1 MISRA
6 MLIFRG
12 FREFNAW
19 FGGVGWDREGS
30 RRGLGLKLG
39 GRRTEGRGRQ
49 RAERRARRGPSGG
62 WGATCGAHGQKAQVG
77 GPARI
82 QVPLSSSRPSGH
94 NAARRQR
101 RERRDAGRAVPT
113 RSPPHTRL
121 HTPTTAGVGLRV
133 GGRAHHSSQPCPRCR
148 LHPRPAARSP
158 ARPAHSALPRSPPAP
173 HAAWGPHQAA
183 ATPCWPASWQVGRGA
198 AEFG

>member
-1 MISRA
+1 MGSGGLPA
-6 MLIFRG
+6 GAGAETGWASHRG
-12 FREFNAW
+12 AGEAARGAARPQ
-19 FGGVGWDREGS
+19 GAV
-30 RRGLGLKLG
+30 RGLGCHLRSPWAKG
-39 GRRTEGRGRQ
+39 SGGGASPDPSSSVKFTAQRPQRGPAAAQGAQGRR
-49 RAERRARRGPSGG
+49 AGG
-62 WGATCGAHGQKAQVG
+62 SHTLSAPHAPPHPNHCWG
-77 GPARI
+77 GP
-82 QVPLSSSRPSGH
+82 G
-94 NAARRQR
+94 
-101 RERRDAGRAVPT
+101 DG
-113 RSPPHTRL
+113 
-121 HTPTTAGVGLRV
+121 